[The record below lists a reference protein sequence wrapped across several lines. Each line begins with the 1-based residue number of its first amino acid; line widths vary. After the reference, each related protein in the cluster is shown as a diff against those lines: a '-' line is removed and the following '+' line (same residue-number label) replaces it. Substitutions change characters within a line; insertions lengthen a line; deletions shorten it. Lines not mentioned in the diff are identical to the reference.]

1 MTEASVTTRCTTMT
15 FPLNAPYSTTDT
27 PPPTPH
33 LALNDCE
40 SLRSLSLC
48 GSRDAKGEECHMSLR
63 IYDYFSRNSY
73 CKRFCISA
81 EMKPYDRCPG
91 WTVFDVREEYAKGSR
106 RRRSL
111 WQIDVASSLSWGK
124 SPGAFLHPR
133 WCRFSPQWEV
143 AIYLLF
149 HSLRLRRS
157 WMVLIY
163 LKLFHISKTHTFT
176 PLFWIKAK

>member
-1 MTEASVTTRCTTMT
+1 MPEATDTTRSTTMIL
-15 FPLNAPYSTTDT
+15 PLKAPNSTTDT

-33 LALNDCE
+33 HALNDCE

-48 GSRDAKGEECHMSLR
+48 GSRDVKGEECHMSLT
-63 IYDYFSRNSY
+63 IYDYFSQNSY
-73 CKRFCISA
+73 CKRLCTSA

-106 RRRSL
+106 RRRSF

-124 SPGAFLHPR
+124 SLGAFLHPR

-149 HSLRLRRS
+149 HSLRLHGGAEWS
-157 WMVLIY
+157 
-163 LKLFHISKTHTFT
+163 
-176 PLFWIKAK
+176 